1 MLISDALDN
10 LKAAPKL
17 TGPGSAE
24 LPLHVALPPEA
35 CNANLSVLRW
45 IARQL
50 GSACAPLSEPD
61 ELAALV
67 SGATAQVKCLPV

>member
-1 MLISDALDN
+1 MLVSDALDN

-50 GSACAPLSEPD
+50 GSACALLSEPD

-67 SGATAQVKCLPV
+67 SGATTQVKCLQV